1 MNERSFLFS
10 HKNSSLSRGSAQ
22 FISYNQFMLSL
33 TPLEKNIRENLKHNV
48 TVNLLDGS
56 LFGVALGFAS
66 FSAVLPLFVAS
77 MTDSATL
84 IGLVPAIHSTGWL
97 LPQLFT
103 ASHVSRLRKYKRT
116 VLLATIHERVPFLGF
131 AIIALLLPFIG
142 LNMGL
147 ILTFLLLIWQ
157 GLGGGFTAN
166 AWTSMISKIMPP
178 ESRGTFFG
186 MQSGLANLFV
196 SMSAVGA
203 GYLLDY
209 FDAPWDF
216 ATCFLLAMVFF
227 TVSWFALALT
237 REPEDTGKI
246 IPEKKSFFWD
256 DAKKVLRRDR
266 NFDWFLLVRVLSQ
279 FATMGF
285 SFYIIY
291 ALRDFNMT
299 KIISGYLI
307 ATLTI
312 SQTVANMGMG
322 WIGDKVGH
330 RMMLIIGA
338 IAAFLSAVLAW
349 NATSL
354 AWFYPIFVLTGIAN
368 VAIWTN
374 SISMTV
380 DFGNDTE
387 RPIYIGLSQTLTAP
401 ATIIAPL
408 IGGWIVDTAGF
419 TPTFTI
425 SSILAL
431 GMLGILIFLVKDPR
445 KNRLSK
451 T

>member
-1 MNERSFLFS
+1 MSI
-10 HKNSSLSRGSAQ
+10 
-22 FISYNQFMLSL
+22 FISYNQRMLHL
-33 TPLEKNIRENLKHNV
+33 TPLEKNIRENLKHNLIF
-48 TVNLLDGS
+48 NLLDGG
-56 LFGVALGFAS
+56 LFGMALGFAS

-116 VLLATIHERVPFLGF
+116 VLMMTIHERVPFLGF
-131 AIIALLLPFIG
+131 AIVALLLPFIG
-142 LNMGL
+142 RNTGL
-147 ILTFLLLIWQ
+147 VLTFLLLIWQ

-186 MQSGLANLFV
+186 MQSGLANLFI
-196 SMSAVGA
+196 SMSAIGA

-209 FDAPWDF
+209 LDAPWDF
-216 ATCFLLAMVFF
+216 ASCFLLAVVFF
-227 TVSWFALALT
+227 VVSWFALAKT
-237 REPEDTGKI
+237 REPEDTEKV
-246 IPEKKSFFWD
+246 IPEEKTHFWV
-256 DAKKVLRRDR
+256 DAKKVLNRDK
-266 NFDWFLLVRVLSQ
+266 NFDWFLLARILSQ

-291 ALRDFNMT
+291 ALREFNMT
-299 KIISGYLI
+299 KIVSGYLI

-312 SQTVANMGMG
+312 SQTIANVGMG

-330 RMMLIIGA
+330 RMMLILGA

-349 NATSL
+349 NAASI
-354 AWFYPIFVLTGIAN
+354 AWFYPIFFLTGIAN
-368 VAIWTN
+368 VSIWTN
-374 SISMTV
+374 SMSMTV
-380 DFGNDTE
+380 DFGNETE

-408 IGGWIVDTAGF
+408 IGGWVVDAAGF

-425 SSILAL
+425 SAILAM

-445 KNRLSK
+445 KIRP
-451 T
+451 

>member
-1 MNERSFLFS
+1 
-10 HKNSSLSRGSAQ
+10 
-22 FISYNQFMLSL
+22 MLPL
-33 TPLEKNIRENLKHNV
+33 TTLEKDIRKNLKYNV
-48 TVNLLDGS
+48 AVGLLDGS
-56 LFGVALGFAS
+56 FFGLALGFAS

-116 VLLATIHERVPFLGF
+116 VLLTTIHERAPFLGF
-131 AIIALLLPFIG
+131 AIVALLLPFIEI
-142 LNMGL
+142 NTGL
-147 ILTFLLLIWQ
+147 ILTFCLLIWQ

-166 AWTSMISKIMPP
+166 AWTSMISKIIPS

-186 MQSGLANLFV
+186 MQGGLANLFI
-196 SMSAVGA
+196 SMSAIGA

-209 FDAPWDF
+209 LDAPWDF
-216 ATCFLLAMVFF
+216 ATCFLLAVVFF
-227 TVSWFALALT
+227 VISWFALALT
-237 REPEDTGKI
+237 REPEDTEKV
-246 IPEKKSFFWD
+246 IPEEKTHFWD
-256 DAKKVLRRDR
+256 DSKKVLRRDR
-266 NFDWFLLVRVLSQ
+266 NFNWFLVVRILSQ

-291 ALRDFNMT
+291 ALRDFGMT
-299 KIISGYLI
+299 EVVSGYLI

-312 SQTVANMGMG
+312 SQTVANIGMG
-322 WIGDKVGH
+322 WVGDKVGH

-338 IAAFLSAVLAW
+338 CAAFLSALLAW
-349 NATSL
+349 NASSL

-374 SISMTV
+374 SMTMTV
-380 DFGNDTE
+380 DFGSETE

-425 SSILAL
+425 STVLAL
-431 GMLGILIFLVKDPR
+431 GMLGILVFLVKEPR
-445 KNRLSK
+445 KIK
-451 T
+451 TIVNPQS